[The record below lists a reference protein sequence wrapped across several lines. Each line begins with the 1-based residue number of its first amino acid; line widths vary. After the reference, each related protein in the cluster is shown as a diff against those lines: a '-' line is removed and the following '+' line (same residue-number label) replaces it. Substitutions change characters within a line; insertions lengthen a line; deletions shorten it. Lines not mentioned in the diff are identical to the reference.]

1 MAKYPC
7 EMFGHFFYSPALTYE
22 QLHAL
27 EGELWQQSDQILLEA
42 GATHLDFNPGGDFL
56 ALQCEFA
63 AYDNQLFEELA
74 AKLAELLN
82 PNIEL
87 RLLFVNKSSMEKI
100 NIYFISH
107 NGIDE
112 EEISLGQ
119 PTFEN

>member
-7 EMFGHFFYSPALTYE
+7 EMFGHFYYSPALSYE

-27 EGELWQQSDQILLEA
+27 ESELWQQTDQILLEA
-42 GATHLDFNPGGDFL
+42 GAMHLDFNPGGDCL
-56 ALQCEFA
+56 ALQCEFPS
-63 AYDNQLFEELA
+63 YDNNMFEKLARELA
-74 AKLAELLN
+74 VLLN

-107 NGIDE
+107 DSIDE
-112 EEISLGQ
+112 EEVSLGH
-119 PTFEN
+119 PVFEN